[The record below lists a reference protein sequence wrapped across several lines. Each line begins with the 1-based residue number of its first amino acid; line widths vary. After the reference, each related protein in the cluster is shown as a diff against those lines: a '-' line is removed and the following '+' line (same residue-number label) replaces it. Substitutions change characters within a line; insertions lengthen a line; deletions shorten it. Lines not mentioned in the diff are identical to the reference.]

1 VVGVPDCDAVQ
12 LKIKDRIKNNIFME
26 YSVPRN
32 KELMRVFKDLEM
44 VEYLGSGV
52 PRILRKYP
60 RSVFIFTPNFI
71 RIIFPFEK
79 SLDDSQTTLTDQA
92 TDQAD
97 RLERVFQFCTVPR
110 SRMEIQEFLGLK
122 HRRSFKET
130 VLQPL
135 LESGLLIQTIPDKP
149 SSPKQQYIATS
160 KNKGNE

>member
-1 VVGVPDCDAVQ
+1 MG
-12 LKIKDRIKNNIFME
+12 

-60 RSVFIFTPNFI
+60 RSIFTFTPNFV

-79 SLDDSQTTLTDQA
+79 SLDGGQTTLTDQA
-92 TDQAD
+92 TDQDD
-97 RLERVFQFCTVPR
+97 RLERVLQFCTVPR

-135 LESGLLIQTIPDKP
+135 LESGLLIQTVPDKP
-149 SSPKQQYIATS
+149 SSPKQRYIS
-160 KNKGNE
+160 CSEHEGDEL

>member
-1 VVGVPDCDAVQ
+1 
-12 LKIKDRIKNNIFME
+12 
-26 YSVPRN
+26 VPRN

-79 SLDDSQTTLTDQA
+79 SLDDDQITLTDQA
-92 TDQAD
+92 TMQAEKI
-97 RLERVFQFCTVPR
+97 LQFCLEPR
-110 SRMEIQEFLGLK
+110 SRDEIQSFLGIK
-122 HRRSFKET
+122 NRDYFRKEI
-130 VLQPL
+130 LNPL
-135 LESGLLIQTIPDKP
+135 IKEGKIAPTIPEKP
-149 SSPKQQYIATS
+149 SSPKQRYIATS

>member
-1 VVGVPDCDAVQ
+1 MG
-12 LKIKDRIKNNIFME
+12 

-71 RIIFPFEK
+71 RIIFLFEK

-92 TDQAD
+92 TMQATMQAEKI
-97 RLERVFQFCTVPR
+97 LQFCLEPR
-110 SRMEIQEFLGLK
+110 SRDEIQSFLGLK
-122 HRRSFKET
+122 NRDYFRKEI
-130 VLQPL
+130 LNPL
-135 LESGLLIQTIPDKP
+135 IKEGKLSPTIPDKP
-149 SSPKQQYIATS
+149 SSPKQRYIAIS
-160 KNKGNE
+160 ENKGNE